1 MVSLS
6 SSAMKNWSPKTFL
19 LLQLYLFGS
28 TASVSAGGSAG
39 VDFLQPL
46 NTTRPTSNMLTNA
59 IIVQTLP
66 FIFVSP

>member
-1 MVSLS
+1 
-6 SSAMKNWSPKTFL
+6 MKNWSPKTFL
-19 LLQLYLFGS
+19 LFQLYLFGS

-46 NTTRPTSNMLTNA
+46 NTTRPTSNIINA
-59 IIVQTLP
+59 IMVQTLP